1 MPAVEIDFDDP
12 DRVIV
17 YVNHLEAGLMQS
29 LAGSRHDRKRSQP
42 DKTVY
47 TAPLSW
53 GTCVGLRGLFPGGGE
68 LQVGPELTLWAQQE
82 RSKRID
88 PCLSIRQALDVPGDW
103 DIRLR
108 SFQRAGVAFLGMAE
122 RAILGD
128 DMGTGKTVQAI
139 MTLRWLAE
147 YGHQVFP
154 VCVVTTSATKIPW
167 QTHWLEWWPFALPFV
182 IDGTPAK
189 RRKQFD
195 EITKHIDAGDPV
207 VCVIN
212 WEAVRAHSRLAP
224 YGSYR
229 LKKCRS
235 CGGVKDDVSI
245 SQCETHIKEL
255 NEIGW
260 RSVIA
265 DEVHKMAD
273 PKSKWTR
280 AVWAVQH
287 QSTVR
292 YSYGMSGTIGE
303 DPGKAWAALHG
314 VAPLDYPTRTAYENR
329 YCLKT
334 WTPFGEW
341 KIIGLEPAT
350 RDEFYKVFNTRFRR
364 IPIEL
369 AAPLLPPVVRSTRHA
384 EMGAAQARAYKQ
396 MKDEGQVLLDGAESS
411 IIAGSSLER
420 ETRLLQLS
428 AAMCVMEGGKVKLTK
443 TSSKLDVFEEV
454 LDELGNHQ
462 VIVCTVHRQL
472 IQLAG
477 DRLEARGIEHR
488 FIVGGMSAM
497 EKEANR
503 QDFQSGK
510 AQMLL
515 FTMGAGGEGLD
526 MTAADTMIRLQR
538 SWSLIQNLQ
547 TERRFWRIGSERHE
561 RLNLIDIV
569 VPKTTEVRQFR
580 VVGQK
585 LARLQQLNQD
595 IATIMANGGLD
606 QARLLALQAEQQAI
620 MAADD
625 LTNEVDHSDGS
636 DDDL

>member
-1 MPAVEIDFDDP
+1 MPAVEIDP
-12 DRVIV
+12 ANGGRVII
-17 YVNHLEAGLMQS
+17 YVNHLEAGMMQS
-29 LAGSRHDRKRSQP
+29 LAGSRHDKKRSTVET
-42 DKTVY
+42 TVY

-53 GTCVGLRGLFPGGGE
+53 GTCVGLRGLFPDD
-68 LQVGPELTLWAQQE
+68 LQIGPELTLWAQHE
-82 RSKRID
+82 LSVRIQ
-88 PCLSIRQALDVPGDW
+88 PCMTIRQALDVPGEFDE
-103 DIRLR
+103 RLR
-108 SFQRAGVAFLGMAE
+108 PFQRAGVAFLGMAE

-154 VCVVTTSATKIPW
+154 ICIVTTAATKIPW
-167 QTHWLEWWPFALPFV
+167 RDHWLEWWPFALPFV

-189 RRKQFD
+189 RRKQFE
-195 EITKHIDAGDPV
+195 EIAKHVDAGDPV
-207 VCVIN
+207 VCIIN
-212 WEAVRAHSRLAP
+212 WDAVRAHSRIAP

-229 LKKCRS
+229 LKKCRK
-235 CGGVKDDVSI
+235 CGGIKDDVSEA
-245 SQCETHIKEL
+245 QCETHVKEL
-255 NEIGW
+255 NKISW
-260 RSVIA
+260 RSVVA
-265 DEVHKMAD
+265 DEIHKMGM
-273 PKSKWTR
+273 PKNKWTR

-287 QSTVR
+287 QESVR

-303 DPGKAWAALHG
+303 DPGKVWAALHG
-314 VAPLDYPTRTAYENR
+314 VAPMDYPTRTAYENR

-350 RDEFYKVFNTRFRR
+350 RNEFYRVFHTRFRR

-369 AAPLLPPVVRSTRHA
+369 AAPLLPPVVRSVRHA
-384 EMGAAQARAYKQ
+384 AMGTAQAKAYKQ
-396 MKDEGQVLLDGAESS
+396 MKEEGQVLLDSADSS
-411 IIAGSSLER
+411 IIAGSSLVR

-428 AAMCVMEGGKVKLTK
+428 AAVCELVNGKVMLTK
-443 TSSKLDVFEEV
+443 TSSKLDEFEEV
-454 LDELGNHQ
+454 LDELGNRQ

-472 IQLAG
+472 IELAG
-477 DRLEARGIEHR
+477 KRLEDRGIEYR
-488 FIVGGMSAM
+488 LIIGGMSAL

-526 MTAADTMIRLQR
+526 MTAASTMVRLQR

-547 TERRFWRIGSERHE
+547 TERRFWRIGSERHDQ
-561 RLNLIDIV
+561 LNLIDIV
-569 VPKTTEVRQFR
+569 VPATTEVRQFR

-606 QARLLALQAEQQAI
+606 QARLMALQAEQQAI

-625 LTNEVDHSDGS
+625 LTQEVDHSDGS